1 MVRHLNPRAPS
12 RRRFDE
18 NTAVISVRDDGVGLP
33 ADFDLGKS
41 RGLGMQIVA
50 GLSEKL
56 QAAISHRAGVDGTEF
71 VLTLPLQA
79 RG

>member
-1 MVRHLNPRAPS
+1 MDRHLNPRAPS

-41 RGLGMQIVA
+41 RDWACRSSRDFQKNYRRRSATGPASMVR
-50 GLSEKL
+50 S
-56 QAAISHRAGVDGTEF
+56 SC
-71 VLTLPLQA
+71 
-79 RG
+79 